1 MIVLGSWGLKTTGR
15 AMGAAFLACALVPA
29 VTPVTATSIGLEGQV
44 FAALNDMRAEPAA
57 HVEDLKIYRDHL
69 RGKIV
74 TMPGSKVT
82 YRTAEGA
89 VPVDE
94 AASFLADIGGR
105 APLSRDPVLAA
116 AAADHVAQQSLSGRT
131 GHYDRDGSGPSAR
144 VVRRGGGRMVTEVIA
159 YGAFDA
165 ADVVRQLVVDDGVP
179 DRGHRNAVFE
189 DRLRYAGVACGP
201 HPKFRTMCV
210 IDMAAAPAGLPDA
223 YPVGLR
229 IASAR

>member
-1 MIVLGSWGLKTTGR
+1 MTVLGSSSFVKTGR
-15 AMGAAFLACALVPA
+15 AMGIATLALAFVPVA
-29 VTPVTATSIGLEGQV
+29 TPVMGTSIGLEGQV

-57 HVEDLKIYRDHL
+57 HVEDLKIYRQHL
-69 RGKIV
+69 RGKLV
-74 TMPGSKVT
+74 TMPGSKIL

-94 AASFLADIGGR
+94 AASFLADVGGR
-105 APLSRDPVLAA
+105 ARLSRDPVLAA
-116 AAADHVAQQSLSGRT
+116 AAADHVAQQSMSGKT
-131 GHYDRDGSGPSAR
+131 GHYGPDGTGPSAR

-210 IDMAAAPAGLPDA
+210 IDMAAAPAGLPESHT
-223 YPVGLR
+223 GRLR
-229 IASAR
+229 IASSR